1 MQLAPS
7 DASAQ
12 DISQTHPPS
21 LGVRSTAISPD
32 PSPNGRRGGARC
44 LHNWTSLVRLA
55 LAVRRSRDAR
65 SFPPRAM
72 GGEGS
77 CGRSTK
83 QSFPDRRDDYL
94 NSG

>member
-7 DASAQ
+7 DPSAQ
-12 DISQTHPPS
+12 DISQTYRPPF
-21 LGVRSTAISPD
+21 GARSTAISPD

-55 LAVRRSRDAR
+55 SAVRSSRDAR

-72 GGEGS
+72 GGREVAVAQPS
-77 CGRSTK
+77 K
-83 QSFPDRRDDYL
+83 VFPIVATII
-94 NSG
+94 